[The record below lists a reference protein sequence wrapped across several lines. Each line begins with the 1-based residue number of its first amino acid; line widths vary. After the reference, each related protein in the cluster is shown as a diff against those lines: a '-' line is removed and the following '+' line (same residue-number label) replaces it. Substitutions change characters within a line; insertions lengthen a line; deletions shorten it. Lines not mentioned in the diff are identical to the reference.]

1 MLQDEQQSQCDEQ
14 LVIRLFL
21 EKEKKN
27 EQQQK
32 IRFVNTLERQLVE
45 NVLEKLRG
53 FPAYRRRGRAIL
65 RRFGRR
71 CVSTCRGRGGRR
83 FSAWKILHGHAGVN
97 TVIVAKITVIHRA
110 SPLR

>member
-14 LVIRLFL
+14 LVVRLFL

-45 NVLEKLRG
+45 KVREKLRG
-53 FPAYRRRGRAIL
+53 FPAYRWRR
-65 RRFGRR
+65 
-71 CVSTCRGRGGRR
+71 
-83 FSAWKILHGHAGVN
+83 
-97 TVIVAKITVIHRA
+97 
-110 SPLR
+110 